1 MAAAARQLGG
11 AGELDRLVSDLE
23 EDQGVQQGLDGLPL
37 PSAGAGATV
46 VYRDADDVLTINRST
61 WAIMFLALS
70 LTLSL
75 VGNLV
80 MYVRKASLVVIDRT
94 TGQTLV
100 VNDREYGKTPAAEVT
115 EDQPLESQKL
125 FIVKEFLRG
134 VYEFNQSNRQET
146 INRAIRMMHPD
157 SSIQYVKWLKHNQV
171 LETQEA
177 EGWQARWEVDEKNI
191 TVDPRDSQ
199 IVTVVGEQTVRR
211 MKDGQ
216 LKQAKITLSIKV
228 LVMESPTKPKRNDN
242 NLQTGFCVVKF
253 KPKALNS
260 EETPFLLMNDGQQQ

>member
-1 MAAAARQLGG
+1 MRQLVN
-11 AGELDRLVSDLE
+11 ELEGDE
-23 EDQGVQQGLDGLPL
+23 GLQRVLDALPL
-37 PSAGAGATV
+37 PSAPDGATV
-46 VYRDADDVLTINRST
+46 VYRDADDVVTINRST
-61 WAIMFLALS
+61 WVIMFLSLS

-80 MYVRKASLVVIDRT
+80 MYTRKASLVVVDRT

-100 VNDREYGKTPAAEVT
+100 VDDREYGKTPAAEVK
-115 EDQPLESQKL
+115 EDQPLETQRI

-157 SSIQYVKWLKHNQV
+157 TSIQYVKWLKQNRV
-171 LETQEA
+171 LETQES
-177 EGWQARWEVDEKNI
+177 EGWQAKWEVDEKNV
-191 TVDPRDSQ
+191 TADPRDPQ

-253 KPKALNS
+253 KPKSLNS